1 MRHAIVLAAGLCT
14 LATAAA
20 YAGDAKAPDLSAQS
34 CGVATPYDVRIDD
47 AGVRLRRSGGS
58 PGEILIH
65 DGALSVD
72 RQPQPVD
79 EADALRLREMEQEA
93 RALMPEAADIARDS
107 VQLTFDAL
115 ARVIRTMTGS
125 ERKARRIES
134 YRDRALADIDG
145 SLGQGRWDQQAF
157 AGTFEADVTQAAED
171 AAHGLV
177 RSALWAVFTGRAH
190 RLDERADQVD
200 REVDKLVEARS
211 AVLQHQAQAL
221 CARVTRLRQL
231 QDALDYRYA
240 GAPLAMIEPSPAPAG
255 TPPDATA
262 SAEPANTP

>member
-1 MRHAIVLAAGLCT
+1 MRHAILIVAGLCA
-14 LATAAA
+14 LAVFAARA
-20 YAGDAKAPDLSAQS
+20 DTAKAADLSAQS
-34 CGVATPYDVRIDD
+34 CRLATPYDVRIDD
-47 AGVRLRRSGGS
+47 AGVWLRRDGGS
-58 PGEILIH
+58 PGEIFIH

-72 RQPQPVD
+72 RQPQRID
-79 EADALRLREMEQEA
+79 DADALRLRRMEQEA
-93 RALMPEAADIARDS
+93 RALMPEVASIAHDS
-107 VQLTFDAL
+107 VELTFDAL

-134 YRDRALADIDG
+134 HRDRALDDIRG
-145 SLGQGRWDQQAF
+145 SLGEGRWNQREF
-157 AGTFEADVTQAAED
+157 AETFEAHVTQAAEE

-190 RLDERADQVD
+190 RLDERADRVD

-211 AVLQHQAQAL
+211 AVLQRQAQAL
-221 CARVTRLRQL
+221 CARVDKLRQL

-240 GAPLAMIEPSPAPAG
+240 GAPLVMIQPRPAD

-262 SAEPANTP
+262 IAGHESR